1 MNKILELSKPKG
13 NTVDEKKEKSELINE
28 IKQREE
34 DAAEFINKLYKTN
47 EAGTINEYV
56 TSIESLDF
64 VKKQIEQLK
73 VDLQSQIKDHNDV
86 HFRTKDEQMRLSEL
100 QNQLHQLEIQ
110 NQG

>member
-73 VDLQSQIKDHNDV
+73 IDFPEFFAEEASRLLELLEVEE
-86 HFRTKDEQMRLSEL
+86 FRTCDLKVTKF
-100 QNQLHQLEIQ
+100 
-110 NQG
+110 